1 MREGVALVAVGTA
14 LGFAGAVMLSR
25 ALASMTTE
33 LARAFG
39 ASAGDPLL
47 LAGAPLLLGGLAI
60 LACYLPARKATNIDP
75 LAALRQ
81 E

>member
-1 MREGVALVAVGTA
+1 MRRPWQCHRTVLV
-14 LGFAGAVMLSR
+14 SR

-47 LAGAPLLLGGLAI
+47 LVGAPLLLGGLAI
-60 LACYLPARKATNIDP
+60 LACYLPARRATTIDP